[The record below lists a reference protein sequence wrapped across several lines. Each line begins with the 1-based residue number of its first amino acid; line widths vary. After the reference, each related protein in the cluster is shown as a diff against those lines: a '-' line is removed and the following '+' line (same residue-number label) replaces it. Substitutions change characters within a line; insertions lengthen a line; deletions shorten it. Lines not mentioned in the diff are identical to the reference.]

1 MMKWKWRASLL
12 IILFLT
18 ACGTASTQPKAD
30 GGQLKSQSQNPENS
44 SGWETVEVV
53 NNRSIIAKL
62 EQTTNDTSKRD
73 RAVEEVKDLTEF
85 LAGQFGDTIEERVES
100 LAVEVIE
107 GGIVE
112 SSIADINGGYDA
124 FMKKGVIFFVKE
136 VTDTEPFSVWIGV
149 KQADEKLKSFVDAL
163 QEKVDSGDMLAKNI
177 HIYYTPYTTEENH
190 LLTDEVYKVVNE
202 IVKQSAT
209 PEHLLYVLGV
219 DAKTG
224 AIEIRHNFLTEE
236 QQQLL
241 RDQFSERNIV
251 FDKGNIYPSVEYSAS
266 AI

>member
-85 LAGQFGDTIEERVES
+85 LAGQFGDTIEERV
-100 LAVEVIE
+100 
-107 GGIVE
+107 G
-112 SSIADINGGYDA
+112 
-124 FMKKGVIFFVKE
+124 
-136 VTDTEPFSVWIGV
+136 
-149 KQADEKLKSFVDAL
+149 
-163 QEKVDSGDMLAKNI
+163 
-177 HIYYTPYTTEENH
+177 
-190 LLTDEVYKVVNE
+190 
-202 IVKQSAT
+202 
-209 PEHLLYVLGV
+209 
-219 DAKTG
+219 
-224 AIEIRHNFLTEE
+224 R
-236 QQQLL
+236 
-241 RDQFSERNIV
+241 
-251 FDKGNIYPSVEYSAS
+251 
-266 AI
+266 